1 MDVLQTFMVEDFVMY
16 APPEEREKRR
26 DTLRAE
32 LIRYNEDST
41 GSSTQDDN
49 EYFVPDGY
57 IEPTSDGYAGL
68 DAPLGG

>member
-1 MDVLQTFMVEDFVMY
+1 MDVLQNFMVEDFVRY
-16 APPEEREKRR
+16 APPEEQLKRR
-26 DTLRAE
+26 DNLRAE

-41 GSSTQDDN
+41 GSSTPDET